1 MALVPGGPGG
11 LASYAQA
18 AVQYLAS
25 AEDPLARAAADYF
38 GSTIAGFTAG
48 AASPVPYGAYIG
60 GAGGAL
66 GAAYR
71 IATNPER
78 YGFNSTNSTN
88 ATNYTVPLL
97 TYNATPAVNF
107 TSIPAAR
114 ILDPGFGRPGTTF
127 RYDGR
132 GRGRSVFYR
141 RPPSGS
147 HRGTFGWRQFPDRDS
162 ALRWM
167 YRARSRVWRGRH
179 GVIRRHRGPRVK
191 AVRLFGGGYGPR
203 RFHGSRG
210 VSSRRVFKVRNGA
223 VTRFIRR

>member
-1 MALVPGGPGG
+1 MSLVPGGPGG
-11 LASYAQA
+11 LAAYAQA
-18 AVQYLAS
+18 AVEYLS
-25 AEDPLARAAADYF
+25 SSEDPLARAAADYF

-71 IATNPER
+71 IVAYPER
-78 YGFNSTNSTN
+78 YGLNSTNSTN

-107 TSIPAAR
+107 TSIPAAP

-132 GRGRSVFYR
+132 GGLHSVFYR
-141 RPPSGS
+141 RPPSRF
-147 HRGTFGWRQFPDRDS
+147 HRGTFGWRTFRDRDS
-162 ALRWM
+162 AFREM
-167 YRARSRVWRGRH
+167 YRARSRV
-179 GVIRRHRGPRVK
+179 
-191 AVRLFGGGYGPR
+191 
-203 RFHGSRG
+203 
-210 VSSRRVFKVRNGA
+210 
-223 VTRFIRR
+223 